1 MILNLT
7 KLSEA
12 YVRQITKDE
21 SSKSA
26 LSHLAPDQ
34 AALFNLLASENFD
47 VLNEFTT
54 KLTESRD
61 PIMRSIKNMV

>member
-12 YVRQITKDE
+12 YVRQITKEE